1 MLRTHMRALASGL
14 TDVGLQRDHNEDS
27 YAVLSEYDLYIV
39 ADGMGGHRA
48 GDVASRLATDAI
60 AEFFRSTAQ
69 EDATWPF
76 HFDTSLSE
84 DENRLV
90 TGIRVANRRIFDRS
104 IRSRDCA
111 GMGTTVVGA
120 LYSKKKHRIFVGHV
134 GDSRAYR
141 VRKNHIQQLTRDHSL
156 INDYLQAMPELTDEQ
171 RAELPKNVITR
182 ALGMQDSVAVDLVN
196 DEPQLGDVYL
206 LCSDGLSGML
216 TDEQILEIVQ
226 AGHARR
232 TRSVG
237 GSSRRRTSTAGRTTS
252 PPSSSASTTAQTISR
267 SAPPRFRL
275 VSMRNPVGVPQTPPA
290 GSMGNPVGV
299 PQTPPAGSMGNPVGV
314 PQTPP
319 AGSMGNPVGVPQ
331 TPPAGSMG
339 NPVGVPHTPPVVSMG
354 NPVGVPQTPPARASH
369 SLGNDAGAH
378 RRGPAVAAEA
388 RGEGRRLGLP

>member
-1 MLRTHMRALASGL
+1 MRAVASGL

-27 YAVLSEYDLYIV
+27 YAVLSEYDLFIV

-48 GDVASRLATDAI
+48 GDVASRLATDSI

-90 TGIRVANRRIFDRS
+90 TGIRVANRRIFERS

-120 LYSKKKHRIFVGHV
+120 LYSRKKNRFFVGHV

-141 VRKNHIQQLTRDHSL
+141 VRGGSIQQLTRDHSL
-156 INDYLQAMPELTDEQ
+156 INDYLLAMPELTEEQ

-182 ALGMQDSVAVDLVN
+182 ALGMQDSVAVDLVS

-216 TDEQILEIVQ
+216 SDEQILGVVGLDERVATTEICRRLIQKANDHGGEDNITALIIRFEETDPEESARTPGSENPISGGPATQPSIGNPERVPQ
-226 AGHARR
+226 AA
-232 TRSVG
+232 
-237 GSSRRRTSTAGRTTS
+237 
-252 PPSSSASTTAQTISR
+252 PS
-267 SAPPRFRL
+267 
-275 VSMRNPVGVPQTPPA
+275 MGNPERVPQTPPGEDEADGDTKKAA
-290 GSMGNPVGV
+290 GS
-299 PQTPPAGSMGNPVGV
+299 
-314 PQTPP
+314 
-319 AGSMGNPVGVPQ
+319 
-331 TPPAGSMG
+331 
-339 NPVGVPHTPPVVSMG
+339 
-354 NPVGVPQTPPARASH
+354 
-369 SLGNDAGAH
+369 
-378 RRGPAVAAEA
+378 
-388 RGEGRRLGLP
+388 